1 MRPYTDDWE
10 AMFDPQYSMDS
21 PRHKRPGRRKDM
33 PASAPPT
40 PSTGTP
46 ALPSIDILAHS
57 KSQQNM
63 MASSSSQQLPSSVS
77 APSPHQRPPDQLWTD
92 RMNLLRTIREQGHI
106 TEQRP
111 STPHKQGWKDRL
123 REKIDHGLLQEA
135 SDGSSD
141 DDDEEDEEHCEKETC
156 QDIKEQDHE
165 EHNQQQQRRKRPPYR
180 HSFLYFAFGFLFPPL
195 WIIGAMHVPPQHQ
208 SPEGQAV
215 DLQWRRRCR
224 NAFFLFI
231 ATVLVV
237 LIIALVLKPASVGWR
252 LSAPL
257 PDGTVHY

>member
-10 AMFDPQYSMDS
+10 AMFDPQYSMDN
-21 PRHKRPGRRKDM
+21 PRHKRPGRRRDM

-40 PSTGTP
+40 PSSGTP
-46 ALPSIDILAHS
+46 ALPSIDIIAHS

-63 MASSSSQQLPSSVS
+63 VTSSSSQQLPS

-106 TEQRP
+106 TEQTP
-111 STPHKQGWKDRL
+111 CTPHKQGWKDRL
-123 REKIDHGLLQEA
+123 REKIDHGLLQET
-135 SDGSSD
+135 SDGSS
-141 DDDEEDEEHCEKETC
+141 EDEQEYEEPIEKETN
-156 QDIKEQDHE
+156 QEQE
-165 EHNQQQQRRKRPPYR
+165 SPRRKRPPYR

>member
-46 ALPSIDILAHS
+46 ALPSIDIIAHS

-63 MASSSSQQLPSSVS
+63 MASSSSQQLSS

-106 TEQRP
+106 TEQRL
-111 STPHKQGWKDRL
+111 STPHKQGWKERL

-135 SDGSSD
+135 SDESSD
-141 DDDEEDEEHCEKETC
+141 EEEDIEKETN
-156 QDIKEQDHE
+156 QDIEKQQEHE
-165 EHNQQQQRRKRPPYR
+165 EQEPKQRKRPPYR

-208 SPEGQAV
+208 SPEGQAI

-257 PDGTVHY
+257 PEGTVHY